1 MEVSK
6 KNAPWALSL
15 SLFLELKQLTAASP
29 AARPEKKAATR
40 SRGGGSGGLEASR
53 GSEETAEEVF
63 EAAFF
68 SPPTRPLPRRGK
80 KRVKSERERERR
92 AANDD
97 SGEGS
102 CSPELFL
109 FALSLSR
116 FLALSLFLCT
126 VFWSSS
132 SLSLSR
138 AKLETRKTLEKE
150 RGRQTRWQSKLSFDH
165 RSIDLQKQ
173 IETMAA
179 PVIVGGVGT
188 ALSLEDVLDVAAGER
203 EKENGE
209 RVKEM
214 RVKQRARIDSMAPSR
229 RLSLSLSLS
238 LAPRPRPR
246 LTPLFVFLKKK
257 N

>member
-1 MEVSK
+1 M
-6 KNAPWALSL
+6 PRGLSL

-68 SPPTRPLPRRGK
+68 FSPHSSSAPARK
-80 KRVKSERERERR
+80 EESEERERERR

-97 SGEGS
+97 SGS

-109 FALSLSR
+109 FARSLSR
-116 FLALSLFLCT
+116 FLAISLFLCT
-126 VFWSSS
+126 VLWSSS

-138 AKLETRKTLEKE
+138 AKLETRKALEKE

-165 RSIDLQKQ
+165 RSIDLQKKSKPWPLPSSSA
-173 IETMAA
+173 ESA
-179 PVIVGGVGT
+179 PRCHSRTSSTWPQV
-188 ALSLEDVLDVAAGER
+188 R
-203 EKENGE
+203 EKKKMG
-209 RVKEM
+209 KE
-214 RVKQRARIDSMAPSR
+214 
-229 RLSLSLSLS
+229 
-238 LAPRPRPR
+238 
-246 LTPLFVFLKKK
+246 
-257 N
+257 

>member
-1 MEVSK
+1 M
-6 KNAPWALSL
+6 PRGLSL

-68 SPPTRPLPRRGK
+68 FSPHSSSAPTRK
-80 KRVKSERERERR
+80 EESEEREQERR

-109 FALSLSR
+109 FARSLSR
-116 FLALSLFLCT
+116 FLAISLFLCT
-126 VFWSSS
+126 VLWSSS

-138 AKLETRKTLEKE
+138 AKLETRKALEKE

-165 RSIDLQKQ
+165 RSIDLQKK

-214 RVKQRARIDSMAPSR
+214 RVKQRARIEPMAPSR

-238 LAPRPRPR
+238 LFGPSTSTSTHPSLR
-246 LTPLFVFLKKK
+246 LPQQKK